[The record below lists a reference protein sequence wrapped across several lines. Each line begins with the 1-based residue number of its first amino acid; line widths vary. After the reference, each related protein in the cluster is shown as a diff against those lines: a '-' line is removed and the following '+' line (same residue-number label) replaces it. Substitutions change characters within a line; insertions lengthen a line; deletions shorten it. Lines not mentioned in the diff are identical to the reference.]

1 MEIAAAP
8 KDAKADAAWADSVL
22 KTLTLRQKAAQMVWI
37 WTLGDYTATDA
48 AAYTNIE
55 RLIRE
60 QELGGIIVSVGGP
73 LDIAAKVNALQAVV
87 KLPRWVVPAQRHR
100 TRRGDLVPVSDG
112 YRRLARHGARV

>member
-8 KDAKADAAWADSVL
+8 KHAAADAKWADSVL

-48 AAYTNIE
+48 AAYTSIE
-55 RLIRE
+55 RLVRE

-87 KLPRWVVPAQRHR
+87 
-100 TRRGDLVPVSDG
+100 
-112 YRRLARHGARV
+112 